1 MAKISL
7 YLDTRRKLSN
17 GKYALNFRLSHL
29 KETKLIKTEFELFSD
44 EWNELKKEVKKLSN
58 SKQINFDL
66 EQRLSKIKTFLF
78 QEETKIYTY
87 SGNDLVGKIKF
98 LLSGSNEF
106 NENLNSGMLQEY
118 TNIIIERTLLAGK
131 YKTAMWYKYA
141 IQYFIAYTGMKD
153 IPMVNID
160 ITLLHNYTAF
170 CLSKKL
176 SKNTISVRL
185 RAIRAVLNKAR
196 KEGEKYL
203 PNNHK
208 PFENFTIPSQKT
220 PKRAISKETL
230 QKIRDFELTED
241 DPHFNYRNYFL
252 FAFNTR
258 GMNFVD
264 LAKLKMNQIVQGRL
278 KYTRSK
284 TGKHFDLKITEE
296 AFEIL
301 KHYSS
306 SKNPND
312 YIFPILPKNIIDD
325 EVAISKAT
333 EDALRLYNRNLQ
345 RLAKRIGIEE
355 RLTSYVARHSWAT
368 AARKMGVSIDLIS
381 ESLGHSDLRVTEV
394 YLEGF
399 ENEVLDE
406 VNERVTK

>member
-17 GKYALNFRLSHL
+17 GKFSLQFRLSHL
-29 KETKLIKTEFELFSD
+29 KETKLIKTEFELFED
-44 EWNELKKEVKKLSN
+44 EWNASKKEVKKLSN
-58 SKQINFDL
+58 SKQINFEL
-66 EQRLSKIKTFLF
+66 EQKLSKIRTFLF
-78 QEETKIYTY
+78 QEESKMYHY
-87 SGNDLVGKIKF
+87 SASELGEKIKF
-98 LLSGSNEF
+98 LLAGKNEF
-106 NENLNSGMLQEY
+106 NENLQSGLLLEY
-118 TNIIIERTLLAGK
+118 TNIIVERTLLAGK

-141 IQYFIAYTGMKD
+141 IQYFIAYCGMKD
-153 IPMVNID
+153 IPMINID
-160 ITLLHNYTAF
+160 VTLLHNYTAY
-170 CLSKKL
+170 CLGKKL

-185 RAIRAVLNKAR
+185 RAIRSILNKAR
-196 KEGEKYL
+196 REGEKYL

-230 QKIRDFELTED
+230 QKLRDFELEED
-241 DPHFNYRNYFL
+241 DPHFNYKNYFL

-258 GMNFVD
+258 GMNFID
-264 LAKLKMNQIVQGRL
+264 LAKLKMNQVAQGRL
-278 KYTRSK
+278 KYVRSK
-284 TGKHFDLKITEE
+284 TGKHFDLKLTEE
-296 AFEIL
+296 AIDIL
-301 KHYSS
+301 EHYNSF
-306 SKNPND
+306 KNPND
-312 YIFPILPKNIIDD
+312 YIFPILPKNIPND
-325 EVAISKAT
+325 ENAISKAT

-368 AARKMGVSIDLIS
+368 AARKIGVSIDLIS

-406 VNERVTK
+406 VNEKVTR